1 MCRGARAITISLLA
15 LCGAAVALGVAQGG
29 GDSGACSREAQD
41 AIARWEQER
50 WCAKSPGEC

>member
-1 MCRGARAITISLLA
+1 MTRLILALLA

-29 GDSGACSREAQD
+29 GDSGAYSREAQD